1 MEMLR
6 ENQGSIENGIAPKVL
21 LDYNYGILA
30 NASLKLFVRLK
41 IKMKNCFVCNS
52 SVFPILKIV
61 PYRDSKLTHLFKN
74 FFDGEGKVC

>member
-6 ENQGSIENGIAPKVL
+6 ENQGSIENGMAPKVL
-21 LDYNYGILA
+21 LDFGILA
-30 NASLKLFVRLK
+30 NASIKLFVRLK
-41 IKMKNCFVCNS
+41 KNCFVCNS
-52 SVFPILKIV
+52 CVFPILKIV